1 MNWERPPWRKPSDL
15 LRRDKMRDVHKIFP
29 KGKKPLEK
37 KISVLTCYDFMF
49 ARIFEEAGVDC
60 LLVGDTLGVVFQGQP
75 TTLPVTLDEMI
86 YHAKAVRRGAPNTF
100 IVVDLPF
107 LSYQVSIEEGIRS
120 AGKIMKESGCDAVK
134 FEGGTPDILELVYK
148 LERIGIPV
156 MGHIGL
162 TPQSVNVFGGHKI
175 QGKAEQ
181 DRIRLINEAK
191 GLSDSGAF
199 SIVFELIP
207 STLAS
212 EISSSVPIP
221 TIGIGAGASTD
232 GQVLVMY
239 DFLGLNKDFRPKFL
253 KTYLNGYE
261 GVSNAVKNYIKEVR
275 EGSFPGPEHS
285 H

>member
-1 MNWERPPWRKPSDL
+1 
-15 LRRDKMRDVHKIFP
+15 MRDVNKVFP
-29 KGKKPLEK
+29 RGKKPLEK
-37 KISVLTCYDFMF
+37 KISVLTCYDYMF
-49 ARIFEEAGVDC
+49 ARVLEESGVDC
-60 LLVGDTLGVVFQGQP
+60 LLVGDTLGVVFQGQS

-107 LSYQVSIEEGIRS
+107 LSYQVSLEDGIRS

-134 FEGGTPDILELVYK
+134 FEGGTPEILELIYK
-148 LERIGIPV
+148 LEKIGIPV

-175 QGKAEQ
+175 QGKAEE
-181 DRIRLINEAK
+181 DKTRLLNEAK
-191 GLSDSGAF
+191 GISDSGAF
-199 SIVFELIP
+199 SMVFELIP
-207 STLAS
+207 SALAS
-212 EISSSVPIP
+212 EISASVPIP

-232 GQVLVMY
+232 GQVLVLY
-239 DFLGLNKDFRPKFL
+239 DFLGLNKDFHPKFL
-253 KTYLNGYE
+253 KTFMNGYSD
-261 GVSNAVKNYIKEVR
+261 VSEAVKKYIKEVK